1 MMGAMPFFGQHQGGM
16 GSPYQRAELQRQQQD
31 AMRGINSAMG
41 GQQGAGQQGA
51 RQLNMVQQQLGP
63 QQGGMGQQ
71 QGALNSAMTRA
82 NAGYQSPMAGM
93 GQQQQAMQGFNSMFG
108 PQQGNQQMG
117 MPGKGLGQQMMGQ
130 QGGCPPWQPNC
141 QGGGGGGGG
150 FGSSGLS
157 NMMGRAGLQNT
168 LAAAPA
174 PSTGYNNF
182 GYPTGSTHGPQDY
195 LGTSAAGPSATGTP
209 MDLQGQTLADFNTRF
224 GTG

>member
-1 MMGAMPFFGQHQGGM
+1 MMGSMPFFGQHQGGM
-16 GSPYQRAELQRQQQD
+16 GSPYQQAQLQRQQQD

-41 GQQGAGQQGA
+41 GQQGA
-51 RQLNMVQQQLGP
+51 
-63 QQGGMGQQ
+63 
-71 QGALNSAMTRA
+71 
-82 NAGYQSPMAGM
+82 